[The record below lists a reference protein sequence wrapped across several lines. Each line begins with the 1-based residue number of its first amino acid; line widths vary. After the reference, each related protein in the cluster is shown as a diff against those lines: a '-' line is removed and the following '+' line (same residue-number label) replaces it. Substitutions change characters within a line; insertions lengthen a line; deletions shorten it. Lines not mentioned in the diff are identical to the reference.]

1 MHDFEPAVL
10 FEPAGFV
17 FADVLVATG
26 CFTSMRSLN
35 ERSFGWTEVS
45 VTSGL
50 HEFVNRTTLLM

>member
-17 FADVLVATG
+17 FAVSLVATV
-26 CFTSMRSLN
+26 CFTSMRSSI

-45 VTSGL
+45 V
-50 HEFVNRTTLLM
+50 LM